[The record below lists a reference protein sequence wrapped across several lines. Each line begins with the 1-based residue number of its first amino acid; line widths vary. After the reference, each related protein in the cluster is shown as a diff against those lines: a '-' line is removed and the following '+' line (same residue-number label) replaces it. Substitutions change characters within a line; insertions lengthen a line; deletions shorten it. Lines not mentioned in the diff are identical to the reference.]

1 VESSGDGSNTSIQE
15 PAMSKHP
22 YTQAAPDT
30 TPSNVIPFPK
40 LRKSGH
46 IAPPGKKIRTAIRS
60 RDDLSF
66 TERDSNGCLINWY
79 IQPGLRARHHSDG
92 MEAGKAWFAK
102 VIELARH
109 APDKALSALR
119 WAYRAMDQH
128 GHGEEEGFMTE
139 FARAALAGILAH
151 PDGCFPEI
159 PEPEEAGDEIL

>member
-30 TPSNVIPFPK
+30 TPSNVIPFP
-40 LRKSGH
+40 RRGKSGQ
-46 IAPPGKKIRTAIRS
+46 KIRTAIRS

-66 TERDSNGCLINWY
+66 TERDSNGALLHWY
-79 IQPGLRARHHSDG
+79 PGSRARLYADG
-92 MEAGKAWFAK
+92 METGKAWFAE
-102 VIELARH
+102 VAELARH
-109 APDKALSALR
+109 APHEALYALR

-128 GHGEEEGFMTE
+128 GHGEEEGFMAE